1 MTTRAS
7 DVYRT
12 PLAETLPETLTISL
26 GDQVIRCRKAVW
38 PTPEGTVGLRY
49 GENPHQPAAC
59 YVPEGARGPLAG
71 LRWVKSGKGG
81 PSWINVADLDHAW
94 RFLRYLEA
102 PAAAVMKHLNP
113 AGVAVARPGE
123 ALADVWRAA
132 RDCDARA
139 AFGGVAVFN
148 REVDGP
154 AAHAL
159 LETFIEV
166 VAAPSYTEEALAA
179 LGKKSDL
186 RIAVLPDTG
195 ALSRFEGDAAG
206 VEIKVLGDGTLLVQ
220 RPYVTRIR
228 GAADFTCR
236 PVAGEA
242 RCERAPS
249 EAEAADLLLA
259 WWVATAVR
267 SNAVV
272 LVRDGRTLAV
282 GTGEQE
288 RVGAVEQAIAKAA
301 QKGHDL
307 RGAAVASDAFF
318 PFPDA
323 IEALA
328 AAGVRAV
335 VQPGGSLRD
344 AAVIAACNAHQ
355 IAMVFTHER
364 CFSH

>member
-1 MTTRAS
+1 MTLFTPDS
-7 DVYRT
+7 YRT
-12 PLAETLPETLTISL
+12 PLADNLPETLTIML
-26 GDQVIRCRKAVW
+26 GQQVITCRKAHW
-38 PTPEGTVGLRY
+38 DIEGSAGSLRY

-59 YVPEGARGPLAG
+59 YIPEGTRGPFAG
-71 LRWVKSGKGG
+71 LQWLKSGKGG

-94 RFLRYLEA
+94 RFLRYLDA

-113 AGVAVARPGE
+113 AGVARAHPGQS
-123 ALADVWRAA
+123 LAEVWRAA

-148 REVDGP
+148 RPVDEET
-154 AAHAL
+154 ARAL

-166 VAAPSYTEEALAA
+166 VAAPGYAPEALVA
-179 LGKKSDL
+179 LSAKADIRVAL
-186 RIAVLPDTG
+186 LPDTA
-195 ALSRFEGDAAG
+195 ALARFTGDEVG
-206 VEIKVLGDGTLLVQ
+206 LELKVLGDGTVLAQ
-220 RPYVTRIR
+220 RSYVTRIR
-228 GAADFTCR
+228 SAADFAR
-236 PVAGEA
+236 HPVAGEA

-249 EAEAADLLLA
+249 PEEADDLLLA
-259 WWVATAVR
+259 WWIASAVR

-272 LVRDGRTLAV
+272 LLRDGRTLAV

-288 RVGAVEQAIAKAA
+288 RIGAVEQAIAKAH

-307 RGAAVASDAFF
+307 KGAVVASDAFF

-344 AAVIAACNAHQ
+344 AAVIAACNAYQ
-355 IAMVFTHER
+355 IAMVLTHER